1 MTVPPA
7 SPPAG
12 APAGGGRRPR
22 WPRTIRA
29 RLTVVLAVPTVLMI
43 CLAGAGAAAQLRARA
58 DVYAAA
64 RHVDL
69 LLSAQDLVHSLQRE
83 RGLTAGLVGGEKR
96 FQTDLAVQ
104 RRVTD
109 KAWTSLDALLSTPAV
124 RGAPG
129 AAGMRAALGRLAALT
144 ATRAAAD
151 TGSATGQ
158 ECFGYFTAA
167 IGAIIDASFSVDVG
181 RSDPALLRGLQ
192 SLEALSRAKEAT
204 GQERATVTGAFAAGS
219 FSTEEYVRFLET
231 RAAKLAA
238 FDRFQRLATQKE
250 IAALSRV
257 QQDVPATT
265 TATMEL
271 KAIAGSRG
279 QQLHLSSRSWYAAIT
294 AYIDGLRGVQRA
306 VGDDV
311 RALAAG
317 LTDRAT
323 HRLAAFGVLVTA
335 LLAGAVVLGVAT
347 FRSIL
352 RPLRQLIGDAN
363 EVAERRLPEAVA
375 RVQADDGAEPAQLA
389 FDSPLDSRDDEFAEV
404 AGALRNVHATAVRL
418 AAEQTQLRRNT
429 AESLAHLGHRNQT
442 LLRRQLGFISAL
454 EREES
459 DPDALACLF
468 ELDHLATRMR
478 RNAESLLVLVGEHG
492 PRRSSE
498 PVAVGDVLRSAVAEV
513 EDYRRVMLCRIDD
526 ALVRGA
532 VVAEVAHLVAEL
544 VENALAFS
552 PPGAQVEIQGRADAG
567 EYHVAV
573 IDQGVG
579 MSADELT
586 TANARLR
593 GERSFLVAPTR
604 YLGHYV
610 VGRLAERLG
619 VRVWLHES
627 PLSGVTARVVLP
639 EGLLAADQDAA
650 PATTA
655 NGLVRRRPRARGRRR
670 AEEFAHCGPAE
681 QAARSPERV
690 RTMLNTFRAGVREG
704 ERQAARERE
713 QEDSACP

>member
-12 APAGGGRRPR
+12 TGRRPR

-29 RLTVVLAVPTVLMI
+29 RLTVLLAVPTVLMI

-96 FQTDLAVQ
+96 FQPDLAVQ

-109 KAWTSLDALLSTPAV
+109 KAWTALDALLSTPAA

-129 AAGMRAALGRLAALT
+129 AADLRAALGRLAALT

-151 TGSATGQ
+151 TGNATGQ
-158 ECFGYFTAA
+158 ECFAYFTAA

-192 SLEALSRAKEAT
+192 ALEALSRAKEAT

-231 RAAKLAA
+231 RAAKVAA
-238 FDRFQRLATQKE
+238 FDRFRRLATQKE

-311 RALAAG
+311 RALAAS

-347 FRSIL
+347 SRSIL
-352 RPLRQLIGDAN
+352 RPLRQLIGDAH

-375 RVQADDGAEPAQLA
+375 RVQADDGAEPAQLT

-429 AESLAHLGHRNQT
+429 AESLANLGHRNQT

-567 EYHVAV
+567 EYHVAI

-579 MSADELT
+579 MSADELAK
-586 TANARLR
+586 ANARLR

-639 EGLLAADQDAA
+639 EGLLAAEQDAA

-655 NGLVRRRPRARGRRR
+655 NGLVRRKPRRRGRRR

-681 QAARSPERV
+681 QAAGRSPERV

-713 QEDSACP
+713 EEDSACP